1 MSLGFQL
8 VIEVISAH
16 VNVLMGLD
24 LFVVI
29 CSADWDG
36 GGVEESGKGS
46 PCQVQSCVDSC
57 LSAGL

>member
-36 GGVEESGKGS
+36 GGWKSQARDLLARSSLV
-46 PCQVQSCVDSC
+46 
-57 LSAGL
+57 